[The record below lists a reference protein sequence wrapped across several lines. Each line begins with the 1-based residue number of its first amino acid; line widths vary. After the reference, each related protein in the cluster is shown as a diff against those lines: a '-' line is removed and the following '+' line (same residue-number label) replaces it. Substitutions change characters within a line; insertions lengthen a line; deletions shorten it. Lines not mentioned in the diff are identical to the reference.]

1 MLFGLKCIDSIHTFR
16 HMCVCECSASSLTVA
31 AAVVVILFVFHSSFA
46 WFCCCLRSFGTHL
59 CLSRRQYNF
68 EYLFLRTFRTFSAV
82 NVNSVNVE
90 WTLSISQIEYIF
102 FVAFFTQSPFHNQFY
117 FIFVLIHLSSFFGR
131 MIEERNTLY
140 WSGISV

>member
-1 MLFGLKCIDSIHTFR
+1 MKQQSNVVRSKVHRQHLHICAHV
-16 HMCVCECSASSLTVA
+16 CVRVQHRRCLWLLLLLSFYLSF
-31 AAVVVILFVFHSSFA
+31 ILRSHDF
-46 WFCCCLRSFGTHL
+46 FCCLLSFGTHL

-68 EYLFLRTFRTFSAV
+68 KYLFHRTFRTFSAV

-102 FVAFFTQSPFHNQFY
+102 FVPFFTQSPFHNQFY
-117 FIFVLIHLSSFFGR
+117 FIFVLIHLSPFFR

-140 WSGISV
+140 